1 MRTTVASNH
10 TDNSE
15 NLASLFLLF
24 SITWNTIPPV
34 LLTDA
39 EACAMRAK
47 MQLTRGLFIT
57 LEGVEGS
64 GKSTQIRHLAKMLTQ
79 KGHIVLQT
87 REPGGTATA
96 EAIRHILLTAL
107 SHEPVTSQAEA
118 LLILAARCQHVAHL
132 IRPALRCGTV
142 VLCDRFSDST
152 FAYQGFGRG
161 LDLQWLRAAN
171 EVATGG
177 LTPDLTL
184 VLDLPASVG
193 LARRR
198 VDRGQQNRLDRETE
212 RFHRK
217 VRRGFLALAAE
228 EPTRMTIV
236 NANRPAQEVRNELTE
251 IVVDWLRRP
260 RRPPRN
266 RS

>member
-1 MRTTVASNH
+1 MGTKKQQTPG
-10 TDNSE
+10 
-15 NLASLFLLF
+15 LL
-24 SITWNTIPPV
+24 
-34 LLTDA
+34 
-39 EACAMRAK
+39 
-47 MQLTRGLFIT
+47 IT
-57 LEGVEGS
+57 LEGIEGS
-64 GKSTQIRHLAKMLTQ
+64 GKSTQIHHLAELLARA
-79 KGHIVLQT
+79 GFHVLQT

-96 EAIRHILLTAL
+96 EAIRHILLTAS
-107 SHEPVTSQAEA
+107 SHEPVTPQTEA
-118 LLILAARCQHVAHL
+118 LLILAARCQHVTHL
-132 IRPALRCGTV
+132 IRPALRRGTV

-152 FAYQGFGRG
+152 FAYQGFARG

-198 VDRGQQNRLDRETE
+198 ADRGEQNRLDRETE

-217 VRRGFLALAAE
+217 VRRGFLTLAAE
-228 EPTRMTIV
+228 EPRRMTIV
-236 NANRPAQEVRNELTE
+236 NANRPAQEVQDELSA
-251 IVVDWLRRP
+251 IVVGWMARQKRPLRR
-260 RRPPRN
+260 

>member
-1 MRTTVASNH
+1 MGTKKQQT
-10 TDNSE
+10 
-15 NLASLFLLF
+15 
-24 SITWNTIPPV
+24 P
-34 LLTDA
+34 
-39 EACAMRAK
+39 
-47 MQLTRGLFIT
+47 GLFIT
-57 LEGVEGS
+57 LEGIEGS
-64 GKSTQIRHLAKMLTQ
+64 GKSTQIHHLAELLARA
-79 KGHIVLQT
+79 GFHVLQT

-96 EAIRHILLTAL
+96 EAIRHILLTAS
-107 SHEPVTSQAEA
+107 SHEPVTPQTEA
-118 LLILAARCQHVAHL
+118 LLILAARCQHVTHL
-132 IRPALRCGTV
+132 IRPALRRGTV

-152 FAYQGFGRG
+152 FAYQGFARG

-198 VDRGQQNRLDRETE
+198 ADRGEQNRLDRETE

-217 VRRGFLALAAE
+217 VRRGFLTLAAE
-228 EPTRMTIV
+228 EPRRMTIV
-236 NANRPAQEVRNELTE
+236 NANRPAQEVQDELSA
-251 IVVDWLRRP
+251 IVVGWMARQKRPLRR
-260 RRPPRN
+260 

>member
-1 MRTTVASNH
+1 MGTKKQQT
-10 TDNSE
+10 
-15 NLASLFLLF
+15 
-24 SITWNTIPPV
+24 P
-34 LLTDA
+34 
-39 EACAMRAK
+39 
-47 MQLTRGLFIT
+47 GLFIT
-57 LEGVEGS
+57 LEGIEGS
-64 GKSTQIRHLAKMLTQ
+64 GKSTQIRHLAALLARA
-79 KGHIVLQT
+79 GFHVLQT

-96 EAIRHILLTAL
+96 EAIRHILLTAA
-107 SHEPVTSQAEA
+107 SHEPVTPQTEA
-118 LLILAARCQHVAHL
+118 LLILAARCQHVTHL
-132 IRPALRCGTV
+132 IRPALRRGTV

-152 FAYQGFGRG
+152 FAYQGSARG

-198 VDRGQQNRLDRETE
+198 ADRGEQNRLDRETE

-228 EPTRMTIV
+228 EPGRMTIV
-236 NANRPAQEVRNELTE
+236 NANRPAQEVQDELSA
-251 IVVDWLRRP
+251 IVVGWMARQKPPLRR
-260 RRPPRN
+260 

>member
-1 MRTTVASNH
+1 MGTKKPQTHGR
-10 TDNSE
+10 
-15 NLASLFLLF
+15 
-24 SITWNTIPPV
+24 
-34 LLTDA
+34 
-39 EACAMRAK
+39 
-47 MQLTRGLFIT
+47 FIT

-64 GKSTQIRHLAKMLTQ
+64 GKSTQIRYLAEVLTQ
-79 KGHIVLQT
+79 TGYRVLQT

-96 EAIRHILLTAL
+96 EAIRHILLTTS

-184 VLDLPASVG
+184 ILDLPVSVG

-198 VDRGQQNRLDRETE
+198 VDRGRQNRLDRETE

-236 NANRPAQEVRNELTE
+236 NANRPAQEVRDELSK
-251 IVVDWLRRP
+251 IVIAWMARQKRSPLRRL
-260 RRPPRN
+260 
-266 RS
+266 S

>member
-1 MRTTVASNH
+1 MGG
-10 TDNSE
+10 
-15 NLASLFLLF
+15 
-24 SITWNTIPPV
+24 
-34 LLTDA
+34 
-39 EACAMRAK
+39 K
-47 MQLTRGLFIT
+47 KQQTRGLFIT

-64 GKSTQIRHLAKMLTQ
+64 GKSTQSHHLAEALTRA
-79 KGHIVLQT
+79 GCRVLQT

-107 SHEPVTSQAEA
+107 SHEPIASQTEA
-118 LLILAARCQHVAHL
+118 LLILAARCQHVTHL
-132 IRPALRCGTV
+132 IRPALQRGTV

-152 FAYQGFGRG
+152 FAYQGFARG
-161 LDLQWLRAAN
+161 LDLRWLRAAN

-184 VLDLPASVG
+184 ILDLPVSVG

-198 VDRGQQNRLDRETE
+198 ADRGQQNRLDRETE

-217 VRRGFLALAAE
+217 VRRGFLALAAK
-228 EPTRMTIV
+228 EPGRIKIV
-236 NANRPAQEVRNELTE
+236 NADRPAQEVQDELTE
-251 IVVDWLRRP
+251 IVVGWIARQRR
-260 RRPPRN
+260 

>member
-1 MRTTVASNH
+1 
-10 TDNSE
+10 
-15 NLASLFLLF
+15 LLF
-24 SITWNTIPPV
+24 STTWNTIPPV
-34 LLTDA
+34 FFTNE
-39 EACAMRAK
+39 EACTMRAK
-47 MQLTRGLFIT
+47 KQRARGLFIT

-64 GKSTQIRHLAKMLTQ
+64 GKSTHIRHL
-79 KGHIVLQT
+79 
-87 REPGGTATA
+87 TA
-96 EAIRHILLTAL
+96 EAIRHILLTTSSL
-107 SHEPVTSQAEA
+107 EPVTPQAEA
-118 LLILAARCQHVAHL
+118 LLILAARCQHVTHL
-132 IRPALRCGTV
+132 ITPALRRGTM

-152 FAYQGFGRG
+152 LAYQGFGRG

-184 VLDLPASVG
+184 VLDLPISVG

-198 VDRGQQNRLDRETE
+198 ADRGQQNRLDREAE

-228 EPTRMTIV
+228 EPARIKIV
-236 NANRPAQEVRNELTE
+236 NANRPTQEVRDELTK
-251 IVVDWLRRP
+251 IVVGWMTRP
-260 RRPPRN
+260 RRPVGR

>member
-1 MRTTVASNH
+1 MG
-10 TDNSE
+10 
-15 NLASLFLLF
+15 
-24 SITWNTIPPV
+24 
-34 LLTDA
+34 
-39 EACAMRAK
+39 AK
-47 MQLTRGLFIT
+47 KPQTHGLFIT

-64 GKSTQIRHLAKMLTQ
+64 GKSTQIRYLAEVLTQ
-79 KGHIVLQT
+79 TGYRVLQT

-96 EAIRHILLTAL
+96 EAIRHILLTTS
-107 SHEPVTSQAEA
+107 SHEPVTPQAEA
-118 LLILAARCQHVAHL
+118 LLILAARCQHVTHL

-152 FAYQGFGRG
+152 FAYQGFARG

-184 VLDLPASVG
+184 ILDLPVSVG

-217 VRRGFLALAAE
+217 VRRGFLALAAK
-228 EPTRMTIV
+228 EPARMKIV
-236 NANRPAQEVRNELTE
+236 NANRPIQVIRDELAE
-251 IVVDWLRRP
+251 IVIGWMTRP
-260 RRPPRN
+260 RR